1 MSLTKARLKM
11 LERLAQATG
20 APATTSST
28 TSNTSPDTSTPVPAT
43 SNNTAVPPDPSPL
56 ASSLYPTIRTGWDSA
71 RVSIVDSLCKV
82 LSSAANV
89 ATNGTYNLQNL
100 RNENFQFDSS
110 SFGSPDQKN
119 LMLFFQKVYKTLLN
133 NGQAFTT
140 PLTADQV
147 KQMVPYLLQSPE
159 LANLS
164 AVNPTGQIA
173 QKAPSGNFKDNI
185 RDLVARL
192 QPTVTTQR
200 A

>member
-1 MSLTKARLKM
+1 MSSIRARLKM
-11 LERLAQATG
+11 LKRIAQTTD
-20 APATTSST
+20 ATTST
-28 TSNTSPDTSTPVPAT
+28 TSPDTTTPVPAT
-43 SNNTAVPPDPSPL
+43 SNNTAVPPDPSPP
-56 ASSLYPTIRTGWDSA
+56 ASSLYPIIRTGWDPA
-71 RVSIVDSLCKV
+71 RVVIVDQLCKI

-100 RNENFQFDSS
+100 RNENFQFDAS

-133 NGQAFTT
+133 NGQSFTA
-140 PLTADQV
+140 PLNANQV

-164 AVNPTGQIA
+164 TVNPTGQIA
-173 QKAPSGNFKDNI
+173 QKAPAGNFKDNI

-192 QPTVTTQR
+192 QPTITTRR

>member
-1 MSLTKARLKM
+1 M
-11 LERLAQATG
+11 LERMAQAQG
-20 APATTSST
+20 GLATTNST
-28 TSNTSPDTSTPVPAT
+28 TSTTSPDTTTPVPAT
-43 SNNTAVPPDPSPL
+43 SNNVEVPPDPSPP
-56 ASSLYPTIRTGWDSA
+56 ASSLYPTVRTGWDPA
-71 RVSIVDSLCKV
+71 RVVIVDSLCKI

-89 ATNGTYNLQNL
+89 ATSGTYNLQNL
-100 RNENFQFDSS
+100 RNQNFQFDSS

-133 NGQAFTT
+133 NGQSFTT
-140 PLTADQV
+140 ALTPDQV

-164 AVNPTGQIA
+164 TVNPTGQIA
-173 QKAPSGNFKDNI
+173 QKAPPGNFKDNI

-192 QPTVTTQR
+192 QPTVTTRR